1 MTIVGESFKN
11 KDHGNFG
18 GKKQKLVELAKK
30 LRNPTI
36 EKFTGFLIKPNC
48 ANIE

>member
-1 MTIVGESFKN
+1 LWEKVLKTKTMEIL
-11 KDHGNFG
+11 G